1 MQEPVTPLNTTKL
14 GSAAEALSDPKAGAA
29 DHIAGVHDFDTLPL
43 LDVAFISILLL
54 FYLLP

>member
-1 MQEPVTPLNTTKL
+1 MTPLNTTKL

-29 DHIAGVHDFDTLPL
+29 DHIAGVHDFDTLLL